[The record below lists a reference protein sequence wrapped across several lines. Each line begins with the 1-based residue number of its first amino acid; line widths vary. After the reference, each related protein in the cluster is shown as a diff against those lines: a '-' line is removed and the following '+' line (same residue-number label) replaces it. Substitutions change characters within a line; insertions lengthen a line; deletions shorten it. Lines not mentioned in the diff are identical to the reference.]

1 MLEEIKDRHIKWI
14 RHKEATLQSN
24 HALAQLKT
32 IDGHS
37 SMNVWKSCQ
46 LMIEDTSSPSFQSS
60 PNSTDNP
67 SCMSNETL
75 GLSSRP
81 ATPPLVPTFVCPM
94 TKFEMLQSQSKTLAT
109 IISNFKAIVGDQEA
123 LSRQKVDVSIRK
135 KCFWD
140 KELKGNLKMW
150 CHYGWRV

>member
-1 MLEEIKDRHIKWI
+1 
-14 RHKEATLQSN
+14 
-24 HALAQLKT
+24 
-32 IDGHS
+32 
-37 SMNVWKSCQ
+37 
-46 LMIEDTSSPSFQSS
+46 
-60 PNSTDNP
+60 
-67 SCMSNETL
+67 
-75 GLSSRP
+75 
-81 ATPPLVPTFVCPM
+81 M